1 MNYKFMLQKN
11 KYRFSYNR
19 KMLVISEENIIN
31 RKKEIS
37 FFLKELSLY
46 GISLKNIVEKKPNN
60 EVKNLLLNM
69 AYAIIKEDSIINK
82 IRTSRSLPI
91 KEVSKF
97 THESS
102 MLIEKWENYLLA
114 YILLLCN
121 TAYLNIQS
129 YLNIEY
135 NEENHYSNTSDSN
148 SENQNLKATSG
159 MVLKIDKKLAYII
172 TSYGDFLKIKIN
184 SEEFPEVG
192 IGDLIS
198 GKTHKNIKFYKFPIL
213 MCVFSLILIIFLS
226 FSIYN
231 QSHSSIVIEM
241 NGSIKIQLNRFN
253 KVVSYS
259 STTSTLKKI
268 TNAVA
273 IDNKNMDESI
283 FSILKY
289 AKDNEIIK
297 KGSTIYL
304 YVNGINIKEDN
315 FKTTEDYIIENKLDV
330 RINNNGKEY
339 RINKNK

>member
-148 SENQNLKATSG
+148 SENQNFKAPSG
-159 MVLKIDKKLAYII
+159 MALKIDKKLAYII

-192 IGDLIS
+192 IGDLIC
-198 GKTHKNIKFYKFPIL
+198 GKTRKNIKFYKFPIL

-226 FSIYN
+226 FSVYN